1 MATIITLFCLVH
13 GDLVEHVFKIR
24 IDKDSDV
31 ADLKNE
37 IKEKMSPK
45 FDDIPANEL
54 TLWKVD
60 ISYDDEDAVKQ
71 LALKETDV
79 IKKMLPASEIG
90 EYFENTPTK
99 KRIHVVI
106 ECPAAGGA
114 HAEGKY

>member
-37 IKEKMSPK
+37 IKKQKENE
-45 FDDIPANEL
+45 FRDIDADKL
-54 TLWKVD
+54 TLWQVD
-60 ISYDDEDAVKQ
+60 ISYDDEDAIKQ
-71 LALKETDV
+71 LVLKETV
-79 IKKMLPASEIG
+79 GIKKMLPASEIG

-114 HAEGKY
+114 RAEGKY

>member
-1 MATIITLFCLVH
+1 MATIALLCLVH
-13 GDLVEHVFKIR
+13 GDSADHAFPVR
-24 IDKDSDV
+24 IDKTLLIG
-31 ADLKNE
+31 DLKKE
-37 IKEKMSPK
+37 IKKEKAPEFDK
-45 FDDIPANEL
+45 FAADKLN
-54 TLWKVD
+54 LWKVD

-99 KRIHVVI
+99 KCIHVVI